1 MFKVKRFK
9 ELSVDE
15 LYKILALRAEVF
27 VVEQK
32 CIYNDIDGKD
42 LQSTHMWIQENGR
55 VVAYIRLVDK
65 GVSYDEASI
74 GRVVVAME
82 ERGRGLAKKI
92 IKEGIKYLTERSA
105 ETKITI
111 GAQEYLKNFY
121 QSLGFVEISDVYD
134 EDGIPHLDMQYNCE
148 LF

>member
-1 MFKVKRFK
+1 MFKVRRFK
-9 ELSVDE
+9 ELTVDE
-15 LYKILALRAEVF
+15 LYKILALRSEVF

-32 CIYNDIDGKD
+32 CVYNDIDGKD
-42 LQSTHMWIQENGR
+42 LKSTHMWIQENGKI
-55 VVAYIRLVDK
+55 VAYIRIVDR

-74 GRVVVAME
+74 GRVLVPID

-92 IKEGIKYLTERSA
+92 IREGIKYLTEISS
-105 ETKITI
+105 EKKITI
-111 GAQEYLKNFY
+111 GAQHYLKNFY
-121 QSLGFVEISDVYD
+121 QDLGFVEISDIYD

>member
-1 MFKVKRFK
+1 MFKIKRFR
-9 ELSVDE
+9 ELTVDE

-27 VVEQK
+27 VVEQN
-32 CIYNDIDGKD
+32 CVYNDIDGKD
-42 LQSTHMWIQENGR
+42 LRSTHMWIQERGKI
-55 VVAYIRLVDK
+55 VAYIRLLDK

-74 GRVVVAME
+74 GRVVVAKE

-92 IKEGIKYLTERSA
+92 MREGIKFLTERSA
-105 ETKITI
+105 EKKITI
-111 GAQEYLKNFY
+111 GAQEYLKSFY

-148 LF
+148 FF

>member
-1 MFKVKRFK
+1 MFKIKRFR
-9 ELSVDE
+9 ELTVDE

-27 VVEQK
+27 VVEQN
-32 CIYNDIDGKD
+32 CVYNDIDGRD
-42 LQSTHMWIQENGR
+42 LRSTHMWIQERGKI
-55 VVAYIRLVDK
+55 VAYIRLLDK

-74 GRVVVAME
+74 GRVVVAKE

-92 IKEGIKYLTERSA
+92 MREGIKFLTERSA
-105 ETKITI
+105 EKKITI
-111 GAQEYLKNFY
+111 GAQEYLKSFY

-148 LF
+148 FF

>member
-27 VVEQK
+27 VVEQN
-32 CIYNDIDGKD
+32 CVYNDIDGKD
-42 LQSTHMWIQENGR
+42 LKSTHMWIQEKGR
-55 VVAYIRLVDK
+55 IVAYIRLVDR
-65 GVSYDEASI
+65 GVSYNEASI
-74 GRVVVAME
+74 GRVVVAKE
-82 ERGRGLAKKI
+82 ERGKGLAKKI
-92 IKEGIKYLTERSA
+92 VKEGIKYLTERSA
-105 ETKITI
+105 EKKITI
-111 GAQEYLKNFY
+111 GAQEYLKTFY

-148 LF
+148 FF